1 MALTLVACVL
11 KTKTH
16 AILQP
21 LGPCPIYAHPA
32 DVYGLYWWQW
42 YPGHIAR
49 AERQLKASLKL
60 VDVVIEVRDAR
71 IPLATTHPQVR
82 ALYHLKGSSSA
93 SLPFL
98 LRRQPTVLS
107 HRAEAAPQLM
117 GGVCWVLK
125 SNRFPSGSR
134 AASM

>member
-1 MALTLVACVL
+1 MPSCSHLD
-11 KTKTH
+11 
-16 AILQP
+16 Q
-21 LGPCPIYAHPA
+21 CPIYAHPA

-82 ALYHLKGSSSA
+82 ALCHLKGSSSA
-93 SLPFL
+93 SLPF